1 MDGCL
6 GFIFM
11 LILLSIIGWVIDL
24 IVPGKMPY
32 GWLGGIVA
40 AIIGGL
46 IGGWLFPNLGGP
58 FRATFGDF
66 TLYFIPAVLG
76 GIIFALIVR
85 FLMRMSGRRTNL

>member
-6 GFIFM
+6 GFIVM

-46 IGGWLFPNLGGP
+46 IGGWLFPGFGGIQ
-58 FRATFGDF
+58 ATFGDF
-66 TLYFIPAVLG
+66 TLWFVPALLG

-85 FLMRMSGRRTNL
+85 FVMGMSGRRTNL